1 MSKLRYML
9 LWLLRPQL
17 VTLAGV
23 ACLCGGA
30 FASLNATAALA
41 RPNIPYQAHVPD
53 EHPKPPDDVPNCAV
67 DPCLALTFDDGP
79 NAVTTPQVLVL
90 LEREHINATF
100 FLVGA
105 HVPGNEALLRRMQN
119 DGDVIGNHSWD
130 HADFTK
136 LSAADIAREVD
147 KTQSVI
153 MAAGVP
159 APKIIRPPYG
169 AIDPKVLSQLHL
181 TVVRWNIDSEDWTTT
196 DVRLIMKHITSEAK
210 PGGIMLMHD
219 TRKSTIDAIT
229 AALPDLKTRFR
240 LVTVDQLFNLASGD
254 QGDYFGR

>member
-1 MSKLRYML
+1 
-9 LWLLRPQL
+9 
-17 VTLAGV
+17 
-23 ACLCGGA
+23 
-30 FASLNATAALA
+30 
-41 RPNIPYQAHVPD
+41 
-53 EHPKPPDDVPNCAV
+53 
-67 DPCLALTFDDGP
+67 
-79 NAVTTPQVLVL
+79 
-90 LEREHINATF
+90 
-100 FLVGA
+100 
-105 HVPGNEALLRRMQN
+105 
-119 DGDVIGNHSWD
+119 VIGNHSWD

-136 LSAADIAREVD
+136 LSAADVAREVD

-196 DVRLIMKHITSEAK
+196 DVQLIMKHITSEAK

-219 TRKSTIDAIT
+219 TRQSTIDAIT
-229 AALPDLKTRFR
+229 AALPDLKARFR